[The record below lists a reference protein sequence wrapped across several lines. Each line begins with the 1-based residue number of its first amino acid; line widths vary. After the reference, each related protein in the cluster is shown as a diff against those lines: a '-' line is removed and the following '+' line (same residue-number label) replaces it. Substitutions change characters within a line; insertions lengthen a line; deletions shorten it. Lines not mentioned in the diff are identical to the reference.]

1 VALVHGHETWGTPR
15 RNHALARCGGVTADR
30 LSPSHTPDASLSDRL
45 DVIDLEPLRLGGDH
59 HELASAIDR
68 ASRSLGF
75 FVVVGHGVPGRVR
88 DAAFDAARRFFAQ
101 PRDEKLRVDIARS
114 PHHRGYVALAS
125 EALEDGLPG
134 DLKECF
140 DVGGELPDDHP
151 EVRAG
156 TPLYGS
162 NTWPD
167 LPGFREDVEAYQFAA
182 LDAAHL
188 VLRGMALALDLEE
201 HHFTASMHD
210 PLCNLRLL
218 HYPPTDEAPP
228 GPDQPGCGA
237 HTDYGSVTLL
247 ATDDVAGLQVQGRDG
262 RWRDVSVEAG
272 QLVVNLGDMFAR
284 WTNDRYVSTPHRV
297 ISPRSRHRYSIPFFV
312 NPNFHTP
319 ISCLPSCTGPDH
331 PVRYPTV
338 TAGDY
343 LLSRFDATHAY
354 RGRQD

>member
-1 VALVHGHETWGTPR
+1 M
-15 RNHALARCGGVTADR
+15 TADD
-30 LSPSHTPDASLSDRL
+30 LAPLHTPDASRSARL
-45 DVIDLEPLRLGGDH
+45 EVIDLEPLRLGGDH
-59 HELASAIDR
+59 HELASAFDGACR
-68 ASRSLGF
+68 TVGF
-75 FVVVGHGVPGRVR
+75 FVVVGHGLPGAVR
-88 DAAFDAARRFFAQ
+88 EAAFDATRRFFAQ
-101 PRDEKLRVDIARS
+101 PHETKLRVDIARS
-114 PHHRGYVALAS
+114 PHHRGYVSLAS

-140 DVGGELPDDHP
+140 DVGSDLPADHP
-151 EVRAG
+151 EVLAG

-167 LPGFREDVEAYQFAA
+167 LPGFRQAIEAYQFAA

-188 VLRGMALALDLEE
+188 VLRGIALALDLDE
-201 HHFTASMHD
+201 HHFAASMHD

-228 GPDQPGCGA
+228 GPDQAGCGA
-237 HTDYGSVTLL
+237 HTDYGSITLL

-262 RWRDVSVEAG
+262 RWRDVSVEPG
-272 QLVVNLGDMFAR
+272 QLVVNLGDMLAR

-312 NPNFHTP
+312 NPNFHTE
-319 ISCLPSCTGPDH
+319 ISCLPSCTGPGH
-331 PVRYPTV
+331 PARYPPV

-354 RGRQD
+354 RSRQH